1 MYLTYHISQM
11 PYNPEA
17 ENEQLDVFFEGKLVD
32 EKVYKIFVK
41 HPITDLPEWFLFVVL
56 YLFPLMILLE
66 YTFSAVAA
74 AKIVIWMFAPFY
86 FVFFALFVYVTWV
99 NDLFDLFVLTDK
111 RLIDITQQGFLTRK
125 TSIAELNQIQ
135 HASFKQSGVIDSV
148 LGIGRVD
155 VQTAG
160 ANPDI
165 AMEWIK
171 NPSKVTD
178 TILTF
183 SRNYQ
188 KTNNESAVLEGQSAE
203 VKMDEAPGGQTPPEN
218 VA

>member
-1 MYLTYHISQM
+1 MQQSNLH
-11 PYNPEA
+11 PD
-17 ENEQLDVFFEGKLVD
+17 NEQLDVFFEGKLVD

-66 YTFSAVAA
+66 YTLSPASVGKA
-74 AKIVIWMFAPFY
+74 VIWMFAPFY

-99 NDLFDLFVLTDK
+99 NDIFDLFILTDK
-111 RLIDITQQGFLTRK
+111 RLIDVTQQGFLTRK

-135 HASFKQSGVIDSV
+135 HASFSQSGVIDSI
-148 LGIGRVD
+148 LGIGRID

-188 KTNNESAVLEGQSAE
+188 KHQKNTAVPEGTSPDVQL
-203 VKMDEAPGGQTPPEN
+203 DEAPGSSNNPEST
-218 VA
+218 A

>member
-1 MYLTYHISQM
+1 M
-11 PYNPEA
+11 PYNPKPD
-17 ENEQLDVFFEGKLVD
+17 NEQLHVFFEGKLVD

-41 HPITDLPEWFLFVVL
+41 HPITDLPEWFLFIVL
-56 YLFPLMILLE
+56 YLFPLMLLLE
-66 YTFSAVAA
+66 YTVSAASTVKALL
-74 AKIVIWMFAPFY
+74 WMFAPFY
-86 FVFFALFVYVTWV
+86 FVFFALFIYVTWV

-135 HASFKQSGVIDSV
+135 NASFTQSGVIDNV
-148 LGIGRVD
+148 FGIGHVD

-188 KTNNESAVLEGQSAE
+188 KSDMETGLPKNGKPDP
-203 VKMDEAPGGQTPPEN
+203 KMDEAPR
-218 VA
+218 

>member
-1 MYLTYHISQM
+1 MSY
-11 PYNPEA
+11 PNAPEA
-17 ENEQLDVFFEGKLVD
+17 NNEQLNVFFEGKLVD

-41 HPITDLPEWFLFVVL
+41 HPITDLPEWFLFVLL

-66 YTFSAVAA
+66 YTLSVGGT
-74 AKIVIWMFAPFY
+74 AKALIWMFAPFY
-86 FVFFALFVYVTWV
+86 FVYFALFVYITWV
-99 NDLFDLFVLTDK
+99 NDLFDLFILTDK

-135 HASFKQSGVIDSV
+135 NASFAQSGPIDSIF
-148 LGIGRVD
+148 GIGKVD

-188 KTNNESAVLEGQSAE
+188 KNDMESATNNGKFPKVY
-203 VKMDEAPGGQTPPEN
+203 MDEAPGGNTAPT
-218 VA
+218 A